1 MKKQSLFIKT
11 VGIFLIVSILFAS
24 CASTTIIQSSPSGA
38 NLYINDEPVGK
49 TPYNH
54 TDTKIVGS
62 TSIVKLELDGYEI
75 LNSSFSR
82 NEEVDAGAII
92 GGLFFWIPFLWTMK
106 YKPYHNYE
114 LIPLNQNIR
123 EGDSHQNNEN
133 KKTDTSSKAEELRE
147 LKKLLDEKL
156 INQDEFE
163 IEKKKILE
171 RK

>member
-1 MKKQSLFIKT
+1 
-11 VGIFLIVSILFAS
+11 
-24 CASTTIIQSSPSGA
+24 
-38 NLYINDEPVGK
+38 
-49 TPYNH
+49 
-54 TDTKIVGS
+54 
-62 TSIVKLELDGYEI
+62 
-75 LNSSFSR
+75 
-82 NEEVDAGAII
+82 
-92 GGLFFWIPFLWTMK
+92 MK